1 MSSNP
6 TPTSDTLTR
15 LAEVI
20 ETRKPANGGDPEKS
34 YVARL
39 LHKGPDAFL
48 KKIGEEAT
56 ETVMA
61 AKDIDHGG
69 DRTKLVNEVA
79 DLWFH
84 SMVALAYYGLTPA
97 DVVDELA
104 RREGMS
110 GLEEKALRKAKQRED
125 GED

>member
-1 MSSNP
+1 MTSND
-6 TPTSDTLTR
+6 SLAR
-15 LAEVI
+15 LAQVI
-20 ETRKPANGGDPEKS
+20 ESRKVAQGGDPAKS

-39 LHKGPDAFL
+39 LQQGPDAFL

-69 DRTKLVNEVA
+69 PTLELKGKLVGEVA

-84 SMVALAYYGLTPA
+84 SLITLAYYGLQPA
-97 DVVDELA
+97 DVIAELE
-104 RREGMS
+104 RREGTS
-110 GLEEKALRKAKQRED
+110 GIEEKALRKALLRADAEK
-125 GED
+125 